1 MNYAKRLI
9 NIYILCVLVCCIYG
23 CAKADKENLVAEMET
38 VGTRHMETE
47 DADRADIGHAES
59 ESEETAEWETGI
71 R

>member
-1 MNYAKRLI
+1 MRRRLI
-9 NIYILCVLVCCIYG
+9 SIYILCVLVCCIYG
-23 CAKADKENLVAEMET
+23 CAKADKETLVAEMET